1 MLTARTATLA
11 DEAKM
16 AIKKR
21 NRPLAL
27 RVLRSKKMTEDN
39 LMQRLE
45 TLSTLEGISAKIE
58 QASDQIA
65 VVRAIKNST
74 GILRSLNQQVGK
86 IETVEDTM
94 EELQREMK
102 SVDQVSE
109 IFEDARRD
117 TSVDDYSID
126 EELEDLAQQVRVDE
140 ERKEAQ
146 ETQEKLSTIEVPST
160 LEASEGLQN
169 TNIPGSGQVLSN
181 GPEERE
187 DPLVTKGTDAI
198 LRMTLNKKKD
208 VIVKN
213 DRTQQRRTQVIR
225 GLIADG

>member
-1 MLTARTATLA
+1 
-11 DEAKM
+11 M

-45 TLSTLEGISAKIE
+45 TLSTLEGIFAKIE

-65 VVRAIKNST
+65 IVRAIKNST
-74 GILRSLNQQVGK
+74 GVLRNFNQQVGK

-109 IFEDARRD
+109 IIEDARLD
-117 TSVDDYSID
+117 TSVDDNAID
-126 EELEDLAQQVRVDE
+126 EELENLAQQVRVDE
-140 ERKEAQ
+140 ERKKAQ
-146 ETQEKLSTIEVPST
+146 ETQEKLATIDVPGS
-160 LEASEGLQN
+160 LAASKGLQ
-169 TNIPGSGQVLSN
+169 TTDVPGSRQASSN
-181 GPEERE
+181 GPEERG
-187 DPLVTKGTDAI
+187 DPLVTESTDAF
-198 LRMTLNKKKD
+198 LRMTLNEKKD
-208 VIVKN
+208 VILED
-213 DRTQQRRTQVIR
+213 DRTQQGRTQVMP
-225 GLIADG
+225 GPIAEG

>member
-74 GILRSLNQQVGK
+74 GVLRSLNQQVGK

-160 LEASEGLQN
+160 LEASEGLQ
-169 TNIPGSGQVLSN
+169 TTDIPGSGQVLSN